1 MLGQGPS
8 IAFSST
14 HSVGQLILTSII
26 ASLILLTVQ
35 AVRFGLHVMIAGTVL
50 VVRVDGRGANALRR
64 LLVMSV
70 DLVVLLPILLLVE
83 RLVDAFFHFVV
94 FPVHILLLLIVL
106 ILLAQIESVPLL
118 PTGHSFGLIVLHLL
132 RFFLVEAILLVC
144 INISYSQNKKPLL
157 VVCHC
162 MLRATTYLRLASFSL
177 L

>member
-14 HSVGQLILTSII
+14 HNVGQLILTSII

-94 FPVHILLLLIVL
+94 FPVHILLLIVL